1 MTDHASTLRAIV
13 VAHGLRY
20 RDVAEL
26 ALVSVKCVEGWLAS
40 PGTASSR
47 PVRER
52 DVLLITHRLPE
63 WLSGRSQAA
72 AVECNK
78 AKTAAN
84 GEA

>member
-1 MTDHASTLRAIV
+1 MTDHASTLRSIV
-13 VAHGLRY
+13 TAHSLRY

-26 ALVSVKCVEGWLAS
+26 ALVSVKCVEGWLAT
-40 PGTASSR
+40 PGAASHR

-63 WLSGRSQAA
+63 WLSGRSQA
-72 AVECNK
+72 ETMKCSK
-78 AKTAAN
+78 AKTATN

>member
-1 MTDHASTLRAIV
+1 MTDHASTLRSIV
-13 VAHGLRY
+13 AAHGLRY

-40 PGTASSR
+40 PAAASHR

-52 DVLLITHRLPE
+52 DVLLITHRLPA
-63 WLSGRSQAA
+63 WLSGQSQAA
-72 AVECNK
+72 AMKCNK

-84 GEA
+84 GEV

>member
-1 MTDHASTLRAIV
+1 MTDHAKALRAIV
-13 VAHGLRY
+13 NKHSLRH

-40 PGTASSR
+40 PAAASHS

-72 AVECNK
+72 AMKCNK
-78 AKTAAN
+78 AKTA
-84 GEA
+84 E